1 MAILFT
7 SQKRPIKIMSKY
19 NIRFSGEITME
30 SIKLS
35 TLLIN
40 ASLFIG
46 LLAQIPIKYKEIPN
60 GKDLV
65 LERKDGSGI
74 IKVEIKELK
83 S

>member
-1 MAILFT
+1 
-7 SQKRPIKIMSKY
+7 MSKY

-30 SIKLS
+30 TLTLS

-46 LLAQIPIKYKEIPN
+46 LLAQIPIKYKDIPN
-60 GKDLV
+60 GTV
-65 LERKDGSGI
+65 LKVERKDGSGT
-74 IKVEIKELK
+74 IKIKIKELK